1 MKVPSFIQEN
11 NQESICDFC
20 IKNIWPDKGCGHFG
34 TSCEGSYCE
43 QANEMYYEEYP
54 EEAERMPEF
63 IYNMSPK
70 LMMMEAKI
78 DARIELLEQ
87 FNVLAGLMLLRSTFF
102 WGTAP
107 IDALRDHVY
116 NLIRKEV
123 SDMHMKRCQTMH
135 KDGGLITEVINV
147 VELRINKK
155 INEEWQKIK
164 KQKKAQ
170 KVAFY

>member
-1 MKVPSFIQEN
+1 MTQYY
-11 NQESICDFC
+11 Q
-20 IKNIWPDKGCGHFG
+20 
-34 TSCEGSYCE
+34 CEGRFCE

-102 WGTAP
+102 WGEDP
-107 IDALRDHVY
+107 IEVLRDHVY
-116 NLIRKEV
+116 KVIGDEI
-123 SDMHMKRCQTMH
+123 SSMHLKRFQTMYLE
-135 KDGGLITEVINV
+135 GGLITEVFNV